1 MTNAAVANLDIGRIM
16 VAISKRP
23 VREYVDF
30 AAVPP
35 SQWAMHDRLENWARW
50 CRGSERQAGESGSP
64 MFELYRSTDAKR
76 KERLYGDL
84 TEVPVDRLDAAQ
96 IQKAMAH
103 MPDKHRRALHWCYV
117 HPRNP
122 MNMARELGVDLAGL
136 AHLIHN
142 GRQMLVN
149 RGV

>member
-1 MTNAAVANLDIGRIM
+1 MTNAAVACLDMGVIM

-23 VREYVDF
+23 PRQYVDF
-30 AAVPP
+30 AHVPP
-35 SQWAMHDRLENWARW
+35 SQWAIHDRLENWARW
-50 CRGSERQAGESGSP
+50 CRGSDKQAGSNASP
-64 MFELYRSTDAKR
+64 MFELYRSSDAKR

-84 TEVPVDRLDAAQ
+84 TEVPVDKLDAAQ

-103 MPDKHRRALHWCYV
+103 LPDKHRRALHWCYV

-122 MNMARELGVDLAGL
+122 TNMARELGVDLDGL
-136 AHLIHN
+136 AHLIRN